1 MNGGTIEVVAA
12 VIRRGGRVLLASR
25 PADKPPAGWE
35 FPGGKLEPGEDVFA
49 AVRREL
55 REELAWDVEPEEIL
69 YTVGGDRLSVTF
81 VRVSP
86 AGDSEPVPCEGQQ
99 IKWVDVSG
107 EIPEGLLRNDEEFWN
122 FLRGR
127 GFFGNKIK

>member
-1 MNGGTIEVVAA
+1 MIEVAAA
-12 VIRRGGRVLLASR
+12 VAIRDGKVLLASR

-35 FPGGKLEPGEDVFA
+35 FPGGKLEPGEDVFS

-55 REELAWDVEPEEIL
+55 REELAWDVVPEEIL